1 MADKRKAL
9 TAELL
14 QLTEQQL
21 KALQDATFLGWEP
34 GRLDAYQ
41 KRGKRVS
48 WLRQQLN
55 DVDP

>member
-21 KALQDATFLGWEP
+21 KALQDVTFLGWEP
-34 GRLDAYQ
+34 GRLTPIRSAANGSHGY
-41 KRGKRVS
+41 V
-48 WLRQQLN
+48 N
-55 DVDP
+55 N